1 MDPGTRK
8 LGFILALPLPSHVAA
23 CMAFNLSESLMLM
36 LMKATTEAFQNESL
50 PVVPLVSMHEGSSGL
65 PVLTSVSIVFPL
77 LEFSLPTFQNDW
89 AVHGQAEVVVLSS
102 LAVGCFRCGI
112 WGSPTSIV
120 SGLCIPGDVAN
131 DYL

>member
-1 MDPGTRK
+1 M
-8 LGFILALPLPSHVAA
+8 
-23 CMAFNLSESLMLM
+23 
-36 LMKATTEAFQNESL
+36 SL

-112 WGSPTSIV
+112 WGSPPP
-120 SGLCIPGDVAN
+120 L
-131 DYL
+131 YLGSAYLVTWQMTTFESSFHQFFLKVW